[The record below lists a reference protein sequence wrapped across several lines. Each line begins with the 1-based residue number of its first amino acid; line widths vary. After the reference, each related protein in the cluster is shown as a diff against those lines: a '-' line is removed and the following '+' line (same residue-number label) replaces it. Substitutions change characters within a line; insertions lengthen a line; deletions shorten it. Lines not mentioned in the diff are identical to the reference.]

1 MTTSKV
7 AARGTR
13 PLHEI
18 FGFRTHKPEVNIVV
32 VCDVEEMNARNRAI
46 TSFTNASGNPER
58 ARRWRLPT
66 RTCRADAVPRNE
78 LASMLLVGNV
88 RSGGE
93 NHLSRRALYQC
104 RPPSDL
110 LEGNMKNS
118 NEQSLRCQVEKW
130 LAPAP
135 AIPVHVTEFSRTRW
149 GGRRYVCVETSSEDG
164 ARALFFFRHDD
175 GNWCVF
181 PPTADRRKLTTVRP
195 VPRVVAD
202 ASYVL
207 SATRPLPTS
216 PPSSELPINTNA

>member
-88 RSGGE
+88 RSG
-93 NHLSRRALYQC
+93 AKTIC
-104 RPPSDL
+104 RDVRSI
-110 LEGNMKNS
+110 N
-118 NEQSLRCQVEKW
+118 V
-130 LAPAP
+130 
-135 AIPVHVTEFSRTRW
+135 
-149 GGRRYVCVETSSEDG
+149 GRPQTCWRGT
-164 ARALFFFRHDD
+164 
-175 GNWCVF
+175 
-181 PPTADRRKLTTVRP
+181 
-195 VPRVVAD
+195 
-202 ASYVL
+202 
-207 SATRPLPTS
+207 
-216 PPSSELPINTNA
+216 